1 MGQIQGSDGNPAGPA
16 ALPGEAQIPGVLQV
30 VLAEVERP
38 QPAQVAEGGLG
49 QAPQVVGSQVQ
60 PAQLREA
67 SEGVLIRMR
76 QWNWYADYLI

>member
-1 MGQIQGSDGNPAGPA
+1 M
-16 ALPGEAQIPGVLQV
+16 

-38 QPAQVAEGGLG
+38 QPAQVAEGRLG